1 VTTGFTDRKHSLLN
15 VVMMGGSKMQHQHS
29 QVQYSYTVNLR
40 TQLLLL
46 HSVNVHEIRLHILA
60 IRKHF

>member
-15 VVMMGGSKMQHQHS
+15 VEMMGGWKMQHQHS
-29 QVQYSYTVNLR
+29 QVQYSDTVNLS

-46 HSVNVHEIRLHILA
+46 PSVYVHEIRLHIIP
-60 IRKHF
+60 IR

>member
-1 VTTGFTDRKHSLLN
+1 MTTGFTDRKHSLLN